1 MFIFMYCECDRT
13 GQLGEMGSLGKND
26 KERFVAILRFQCGSP
41 RLCQLRIVSFWPRWQ
56 ILICIGCMSGFMGP
70 DKPSSL
76 RTTLSNR
83 PSLLRGGLLE
93 GEWGSPGWRSSQAS
107 VRAKT
112 SSLKQRP
119 DFDLVRTSPTVV
131 ICETPRATRT
141 TCRSGSSFVRCI
153 SIWITVTLSDMSD
166 CLSLLSSH
174 SISCCT
180 EDDDGYGY
188 IIMMIII
195 LFYLWLLAMFCLFM
209 HIIVYRCKHNT
220 WFN

>member
-26 KERFVAILRFQCGSP
+26 KERFVAIPRFQGGSL
-41 RLCQLRIVSFWPRWQ
+41 RLCRLRTVSFWSWWQ
-56 ILICIGCMSGFMGP
+56 ILICTGCMSGFMGP

-76 RTTLSNR
+76 GTTLSNR

-93 GEWGSPGWRSSQAS
+93 GEWGSLGWRPCRAS

-119 DFDLVRTSPTVV
+119 DFDLVGTSPTIV
-131 ICETPRATRT
+131 ICETPMATRT
-141 TCRSGSSFVRCI
+141 TCWSGSSFAGCI
-153 SIWITVTLSDMSD
+153 SIWIIATLSDMSD

-180 EDDDGYGY
+180 DG
-188 IIMMIII
+188 MD
-195 LFYLWLLAMFCLFM
+195 
-209 HIIVYRCKHNT
+209 
-220 WFN
+220 